1 MGTTPAVSPL
11 DPLIDA
17 LRAEKIRFVVIGMM
31 GAVLQGVPSVT
42 FDVDLWIDLPPR
54 QYIRV
59 LNLALKLKGEIIA
72 NTVVAFSGELTVN
85 FVYSVTGLRSFAS
98 EFRRAA
104 RIRWGK
110 HTVAVLPLERILA
123 SKRACG
129 RPKDL
134 AHIPLLE
141 RTIQSR
147 NVVLT

>member
-1 MGTTPAVSPL
+1 
-11 DPLIDA
+11 
-17 LRAEKIRFVVIGMM
+17 M
-31 GAVLQGVPSVT
+31 GAVLQGVPAVT
-42 FDVDLWIDLPPR
+42 FDVDFWIDLPSR

-59 LNLALKLKGEIIA
+59 LRLVRKLKGEIIT
-72 NTVVAFSGELTVN
+72 NTVVAFSDELTVN

-110 HTVAVLPLERILA
+110 HAVAVLPLDRILA

-129 RPKDL
+129 RPKDI

-141 RTIQSR
+141 RTIRSR
-147 NVVLT
+147 DVVLTRRRKGGG